1 MVEEIWTNL
10 AKPGKTNPA
19 VVSEMAKTL
28 LGMISCWIDDDV
40 EIVFKELIQK
50 KQNKILPPPAQKT
63 VELLNRLN
71 PNDPALSA
79 WLEQRR
85 QIKERIIHERMQFQ
99 SSILPTGKFIALK
112 SENELFQE
120 YVWKLFA
127 EIMDSKAGG
136 KHILERLL
144 GWQFRNRHSNFK
156 KRIEKGFSKY
166 TKATFKQFPATFY
179 YLTTDMF
186 YCYTPLC
193 RIQKVPTA
201 IPKKILGRKLS
212 EQRNNLED
220 QKYVVSARMC
230 KCLLTRDEGMSN
242 MMQVL
247 KECGLWNGEAI
258 FLDPRQSLSVQIPSL
273 LV

>member
-1 MVEEIWTNL
+1 MNAEKPTAVIDKSLFQEICSESETQRNFFWQELFNHYQIVIPFVLVEEIWTNL

-50 KQNKILPPPAQKT
+50 KQHKILPPPAQKT

-99 SSILPTGKFIALK
+99 SSILPTGKFIAIK
-112 SENELFQE
+112 SEKELFQE

-127 EIMDSKAGG
+127 EIMDSKEGG
-136 KHILERLL
+136 KHIFRKAL
-144 GWQFRNRHSNFK
+144 GL
-156 KRIEKGFSKY
+156 
-166 TKATFKQFPATFY
+166 A
-179 YLTTDMF
+179 
-186 YCYTPLC
+186 
-193 RIQKVPTA
+193 
-201 IPKKILGRKLS
+201 
-212 EQRNNLED
+212 
-220 QKYVVSARMC
+220 VS
-230 KCLLTRDEGMSN
+230 
-242 MMQVL
+242 
-247 KECGLWNGEAI
+247 
-258 FLDPRQSLSVQIPSL
+258 
-273 LV
+273 